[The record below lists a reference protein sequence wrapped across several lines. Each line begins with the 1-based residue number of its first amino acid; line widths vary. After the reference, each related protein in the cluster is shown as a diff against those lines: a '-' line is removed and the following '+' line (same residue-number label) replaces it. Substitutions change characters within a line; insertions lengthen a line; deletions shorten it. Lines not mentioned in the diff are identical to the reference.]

1 MILLWAFA
9 VLLGLGTIL
18 IALAIEK
25 YDLVVAASFVV
36 YLLFIWIAVGA
47 Q

>member
-25 YDLVVAASFVV
+25 YQLAWAASGVV
-36 YLLFIWIAVGA
+36 YLLFVWIAIT